1 MTRNLH
7 SIEFQEQALIKVRE
21 RGTRSVQD
29 IANDLNMNV
38 GTLRK
43 WISKSSRKVSASVAV
58 APLPDDLPAQSW
70 APAMRLQALL
80 ETHAMEP
87 AQLHAWC
94 REKGLF
100 EHQLK
105 SWRDAFC
112 STPVSDA
119 RESKVALRE
128 LQGKH
133 EVLQRDLRR
142 KEKAL
147 AEAAALLVLQ
157 KKFNALWEGEEK

>member
-1 MTRNLH
+1 MD
-7 SIEFQEQALIKVRE
+7 Q
-21 RGTRSVQD
+21 
-29 IANDLNMNV
+29 
-38 GTLRK
+38 
-43 WISKSSRKVSASVAV
+43 
-58 APLPDDLPAQSW
+58 
-70 APAMRLQALL
+70 
-80 ETHAMEP
+80 

-112 STPVSDA
+112 SAPVSDS
-119 RESKVALRE
+119 RESKAALRE
-128 LQGKH
+128 LQVKH
-133 EVLQRDLRR
+133 EDLQRELRR

-157 KKFNALWEGEEK
+157 KKFRALWEGEEK